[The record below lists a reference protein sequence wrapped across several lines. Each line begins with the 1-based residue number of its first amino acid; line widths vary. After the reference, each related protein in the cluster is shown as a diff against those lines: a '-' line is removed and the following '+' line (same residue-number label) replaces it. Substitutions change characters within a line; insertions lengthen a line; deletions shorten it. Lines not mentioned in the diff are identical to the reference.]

1 VFGADFQQIPP
12 VIPRGGCQ
20 DIVAASM
27 QHSVSLERLISPTK
41 NMHLN
46 ADATP
51 GNAIFAEWL
60 ADMSHDPNK
69 IGRIPIPPMIWRS
82 VDFNRFVDRIYPQS
96 GWQESL
102 TNPSFFN
109 GRTILAN

>member
-1 VFGADFQQIPP
+1 
-12 VIPRGGCQ
+12 
-20 DIVAASM
+20 
-27 QHSVSLERLISPTK
+27 
-41 NMHLN
+41 
-46 ADATP
+46 
-51 GNAIFAEWL
+51 
-60 ADMSHDPNK
+60 MSHDPNK
-69 IGRIPIPPMIWRS
+69 IGRIPIPPMIWWS